1 MKTYHVFTAFS
12 GYDSQMMALRK
23 LSDTYDSLKFELVG
37 WAEVEP
43 AAIAAH
49 NTAFPEY
56 SQCNYGDIS
65 KIDWAKVPDFD
76 IFTYSFPCQAVSKS
90 GKSGGIRK
98 GSNTTSSLLWE
109 CERAIEAKR
118 PKYCIMENV
127 KALVTR
133 QKTKKDDDTEPTI
146 MIEDFL
152 EWEFTMCTYGYWNYL
167 KVLDAADY
175 GVPQHRERT
184 IMVSIRKDNE
194 EDPHYVF
201 PVVQNLNPTT
211 IDSILDDDVSHKNY
225 LPDDKVRSFIA
236 ILASGD
242 METLPIKMPIIKK
255 ETIKNS
261 HPVKKIIT
269 PTTKNGLATTLMA
282 SSYNKSRDI
291 TYFLST
297 GHYPKTGVVE
307 VWESQMDLESEKVNW
322 GRLSEEKNNRDIYNN
337 SRDEILY
344 AVKNLN
350 GRQFIRLRDLTT
362 AECLRLMSVPQ
373 EYVDSM
379 LYLEREL
386 KNKNHTEDESPLRKM
401 AGNSIVVDV
410 LYYIFK
416 SLFIN
421 IIHIK

>member
-1 MKTYHVFTAFS
+1 M
-12 GYDSQMMALRK
+12 
-23 LSDTYDSLKFELVG
+23 
-37 WAEVEP
+37 
-43 AAIAAH
+43 
-49 NTAFPEY
+49 
-56 SQCNYGDIS
+56 
-65 KIDWAKVPDFD
+65 
-76 IFTYSFPCQAVSKS
+76 SKS

-109 CERAIEAKR
+109 CERAIEVKR
-118 PKYCIMENV
+118 PKFCIMENV
-127 KALVTR
+127 KALVTK
-133 QKTKKDDDTEPTI
+133 QKTKKGDDDTESTV
-146 MIEDFL
+146 MYKDFM
-152 EWEFTMCTYGYWNYL
+152 EWEFTMCRLGYWNYL

-322 GRLSEEKNNRDIYNN
+322 GRMSAKYKKTRDLCNN
-337 SRDEILY
+337 SREEILS
-344 AVKNLN
+344 AVRNLN
-350 GRQFIRLRDLTT
+350 GSQFIRLRDLTA

-379 LYLEREL
+379 LNLEREL

>member
-1 MKTYHVFTAFS
+1 MTKNVFTAFS
-12 GYDSQMMALRK
+12 GYDSQMMALRQ
-23 LSDTYDSLKFELVG
+23 LSKDTDLKFELVG
-37 WAEVEP
+37 WSEIEP
-43 AAIAAH
+43 TAIVAH
-49 NTAFPEY
+49 NDAFPEY
-56 SQCNYGDIS
+56 SDCNYGDIS
-65 KIDWAKVPDFD
+65 KINWTEVPDFD
-76 IFTYSFPCQAVSKS
+76 VFTYSFPCQAVSRS
-90 GKSGGIRK
+90 GKSEGIRK
-98 GSNTTSSLLWE
+98 GSGTTSSLLWE
-109 CERAIEAKR
+109 CERAIRIKR
-118 PKYCIMENV
+118 PLYCIMENV
-127 KALVTR
+127 KALVTK
-133 QKTKKDDDTEPTI
+133 QKTKKDDDTESTI
-146 MIEDFL
+146 MYEDFMV
-152 EWEFTMCTYGYWNYL
+152 WEYTMCRLGYWNYL

-184 IMVSIRKDNE
+184 IMVSIRKDNGL
-194 EDPHYVF
+194 DPHYEF

-291 TYFLST
+291 TFFLST

-379 LYLEREL
+379 LNLEREL